1 MEQIT
6 TVQTQAPQQQHSLR
20 KMLGMGQGQP
30 AGDAFAMIFQQMMGD
45 GENVDGDIVEMLA
58 QLFGTLQKDSEEEGT
73 LLASEMLAMMP
84 GLAPQDLFALTQS
97 DPAMMT
103 GAVNALAA
111 SLSTPQGRAQ
121 LPNILAQIEKGG
133 SEELQE
139 LLDQADLSQ
148 ADKEFIQVLENAW
161 KEEPQPAIPVTTLD
175 QSAIRAAKEL
185 LAKNRKD
192 QNTETIDVE
201 SLQADVNSRRFLTGD
216 TVSQKQQLPVPD
228 AQEIAKQLKTGILE
242 NLARGKN
249 EFLVRLKPEGIG
261 EIMVRFTENKD
272 KITLSIFTH
281 DTQTAR
287 LISGEVAALQNAL
300 KPLNAEV
307 QEITTVA
314 GNEQAAQYSQQNQM
328 TDQGRQFFGHQTSQ
342 EGRSSRRGGVSAIQE
357 EDSFDETVEVTLGD
371 EALDTYI

>member
-1 MEQIT
+1 MEQIA

-45 GENVDGDIVEMLA
+45 GDTEGDIVEMLA
-58 QLFGTLQKDSEEEGT
+58 QLFGNLQDESEEMGS
-73 LLASEMLAMMP
+73 LLSAEMLAMMP
-84 GLAPQDLFALTQS
+84 DLAPQDLFAMLQN

-103 GAVNALAA
+103 GAVDVLAA
-111 SLSTPQGRAQ
+111 SLNTPQGRAQ
-121 LPNILAQIEKGG
+121 LPMILAQADKAGN
-133 SEELQE
+133 EELQE
-139 LLDQADLSQ
+139 LLDGELSQ
-148 ADKEFIQVLENAW
+148 ADKDFIQVLENAW
-161 KEEPQPAIPVTTLD
+161 KEEPQPTLPVTTLD

-185 LAKNRKD
+185 LAKNRKE
-192 QNTETIDVE
+192 QNTQTVDVE
-201 SLQADVNSRRFLTGD
+201 SLQADVNSRRFLTND
-216 TVSQKQQLPVPD
+216 AVSQKQQLPVPD

-242 NLARGKN
+242 NLNRGKN

-261 EIMVRFTENKD
+261 EILVRFSENKD
-272 KITLSIFTH
+272 RITLSIFTQ
-281 DTQTAR
+281 DAQTAR
-287 LISGEVAALQNAL
+287 LISGEVAALQSAL

-328 TDQGRQFFGHQTSQ
+328 TDQGRQFFDRQPSREGHGS
-342 EGRSSRRGGVSAIQE
+342 GRGPAAIQE
-357 EDSFDETVEVTLGD
+357 ESFDEAVEVGLVTD